1 MLLAPFFFQKYQF
14 YPWAEVDDAAGVW
27 ARCGMAG
34 RRGCQHA
41 AGDELGHGG
50 SGRQARKQRWFV
62 PRPPVALAGAKSAGD
77 GPAACGRRRRQGSDA
92 EGAAGGE
99 GGGMEVQGSCGSRP
113 PLGKR
118 RGERR
123 WWPAGHE
130 RDAWWPAGPLPS
142 VRRKGQHGRERMGEK
157 AEAGGWGP
165 AAMSQ
170 EER

>member
-1 MLLAPFFFQKYQF
+1 MRETA
-14 YPWAEVDDAAGVW
+14 AAGE
-27 ARCGMAG
+27 RRRGGCRRRG
-34 RRGCQHA
+34 RRDG
-41 AGDELGHGG
+41 GVGELWDDEG
-50 SGRQARKQRWFV
+50 S
-62 PRPPVALAGAKSAGD
+62 AKPAGD
-77 GPAACGRRRRQGSDA
+77 GPTTRGRQRRQGSDV
-92 EGAAGGE
+92 EGAVGGE
-99 GGGMEVQGSCGSRP
+99 GGGMEVRGSCGSRP
-113 PLGKR
+113 PRGKR

-123 WWPAGHE
+123 WWPAGYE